1 MHITG
6 LKNTCMDLFFLIG
19 KLSLVAGAPKRHP
32 TSSKILLQIKGLQ
45 GLVGQFSL
53 YPPNALDIAGPG
65 PHVSQI
71 KPMLK
76 AYWSLCWA
84 NVKQIWIVFWVN
96 FGCM

>member
-65 PHVSQI
+65 QHFAQL
-71 KPMLK
+71 KPILK
-76 AYWSLCWA
+76 AFWGLCWA
-84 NVKQIWIVFWVN
+84 KFRSIHPILWI
-96 FGCM
+96 